1 MNNQPPLKEIVS
13 LGLME
18 LTEEDLILVKEQ
30 YGEEVYINTIE
41 GQRERIEEL
50 RKIKIENVLKRQK

>member
-1 MNNQPPLKEIVS
+1 MNNQPPLTEKVS

-30 YGEEVYINTIE
+30 YGEEVYINAVE

-50 RKIKIENVLKRQK
+50 RKVKIENILKR